1 MMSKAKPPLT
11 TEQQAEKA
19 RLRGLYDRLKGGW
32 QERNGRYLS
41 QRLLAE
47 IVGEM
52 VSGEPWTQGA
62 ISQYL
67 SEKSATKLNAAVVQA
82 MAQVLTFDPA
92 EVGKRFA
99 PRDYVK
105 SAVLS
110 AGPNP
115 KTVHRE
121 VASRPQRDE
130 IFESSP
136 GFDLRQAPYF
146 VEIDWANGALSAGP
160 GSAAAVDQEE
170 RRSLAFSETWLKKK
184 GFKRKHLVIIEVVG
198 ESMEPRLS
206 NGDVALINT
215 HDKEI
220 KDHRIYAL
228 RYGDDLRIKRL
239 SRRYDGAVVI
249 SSDNP
254 LPEFRDEIVPAA
266 DLPQLQ
272 ILGRAVWVGGELH

>member
-1 MMSKAKPPLT
+1 MENRSLIDRLNEWQRRTGVKNSELAQLLGTNSPQTITNWKNRDSGVSKDFVRAVEALVET
-11 TEQQAEKA
+11 DGLAEATAVIKSQRRGASPTSQPKLA
-19 RLRGLYDRLKGGW
+19 RLDRDILI
-32 QERNGRYLS
+32 ES
-41 QRLLAE
+41 
-47 IVGEM
+47 V
-52 VSGEPWTQGA
+52 
-62 ISQYL
+62 
-67 SEKSATKLNAAVVQA
+67 
-82 MAQVLTFDPA
+82 DP
-92 EVGKRFA
+92 
-99 PRDYVK
+99 
-105 SAVLS
+105 
-110 AGPNP
+110 GP
-115 KTVHRE
+115 TVH
-121 VASRPQRDE
+121 
-130 IFESSP
+130 
-136 GFDLRQAPYF
+136 F

-160 GSAAAVDQEE
+160 GATAVDYEE

-272 ILGRAVWVGGELH
+272 ILGRAVWVGGELL